1 MDSNLIK
8 EMRQAIKRNELDTVK
23 QLIDNH
29 DGLLQVVTVFG
40 TFLNDAARFGMHDIA
55 KYFIDCGMDVNKKVG
70 MNDETPALTE
80 AAFKGHISIVEL
92 LYENGAILDVSSF
105 PANPLF
111 AAIYNGHFEVVRFLV
126 EKGIELNVCYA
137 IGDLDKVDA
146 YEYARQYG
154 QTEIAK
160 YLQNTIQARQ

>member
-1 MDSNLIK
+1 MDNNLIK

-29 DGLLQVVTVFG
+29 HGLLQVVTVFG
-40 TFLNDAARFGMHDIA
+40 TFLHDAATYGMHDIA
-55 KYFIDCGMDVNKKVG
+55 KYFVACGIDVNKKG
-70 MNDETPALTE
+70 GARDSSALTI
-80 AAFKGHISIVEL
+80 AAFRGYQNIVEL